1 MRIPALICAWLT
13 ALAVPFMTAPA
24 RAHAVPDGYLD
35 PPFGATCEIHRFGEG
50 EWPPLELWTRN
61 PLCVEYSKRDITAD
75 NGGALRFLL
84 AEPSR
89 FAIAIPS
96 CRYWQ
101 QDHWSVQ
108 TTTGAVAIVSWDGSY
123 WFDKRDRIAAARLTN
138 FRINGT
144 TVGIGDVVLA
154 LRADFPELAAAL
166 SVYGTEHGETGLAA
180 ALPYSLW
187 CGSR

>member
-1 MRIPALICAWLT
+1 MRVPVLISVWLT
-13 ALAVPFMTAPA
+13 AVAAPFAMTAA
-24 RAHAVPDGYLD
+24 GAHAVPDGYSD
-35 PPFGATCEIHRFGEG
+35 PPFGAACEIHRFGEG
-50 EWPPLELWTRN
+50 EWPPLELWNRN
-61 PLCVEYSKRDITAD
+61 PLCVEYAKRDITVD

-89 FAIAIPS
+89 LAIALPS

-123 WFDKRDRIAAARLTN
+123 WFDKRNRFAAARLTN
-138 FRINGT
+138 FRLNGT
-144 TVGIGDVVLA
+144 TVGIGDAVLA
-154 LRADFPELAAAL
+154 LRDDLPELAAAL
-166 SVYGTEHGETGLAA
+166 SAYGTDHGETGLATD
-180 ALPYSLW
+180 LPYSLW